1 MRRPC
6 ILFALG
12 AALALAGCRKPA
24 LLILPPLA
32 VVNGEPIAQQD
43 LLAARRAQALP
54 LSLSAQ
60 AALSP
65 AADGALDDAA
75 LLDQLIDECL
85 MLQRAREL
93 KLEPPE
99 GLISQE
105 EQEARGGMEPAAWSA
120 LLADQGL
127 SDRDFTAQLERR
139 WLLQAV
145 AQSEVYDKV
154 PVSDRELR
162 DYYWEHLG
170 EFKRKERRRL
180 LMISCTSLSEAQ
192 KAQQELGLGEPFGAV
207 GKLYGKGPEAAQ
219 GGDLGWVTASDL
231 PTGLA
236 KAAFGLKV
244 GRISGIVRSAYGW
257 HLILAE
263 EARPPVN
270 VSFEEAAAGI
280 RQRLKQSK
288 AQEPWQAWLF
298 QLRKAARIQRGPGAK
313 KG

>member
-1 MRRPC
+1 MRRSLIP
-6 ILFALG
+6 LVLG

-32 VVNGEPIAQQD
+32 MVNGEPITQQD
-43 LLAARRAQALP
+43 LLGARRAQALP
-54 LSLSAQ
+54 LSSSAQ
-60 AALSP
+60 AALVP
-65 AADGALDDAA
+65 EADGALDDAA

-85 MLQRAREL
+85 MLQRARAL
-93 KLEPPE
+93 QIEPPN
-99 GLISQE
+99 GLISQQ
-105 EQEARGGMEPAAWSA
+105 EQEARGGMDPAAWSA
-120 LLADQGL
+120 LLASQGL
-127 SDRDFTAQLERR
+127 TAKDFTAQLERR

-162 DYYWEHLG
+162 DYYWENLG

-180 LMISCTSLSEAQ
+180 LMISCTSLGEAQ

-207 GKLYGKGPEAAQ
+207 ARRYGKGPEAAQ
-219 GGDLGWVTASDL
+219 GGDLGWVSASEL

-236 KAAFGLKV
+236 KAAFGLKI
-244 GRISGIVRSAYGW
+244 GRVSGIVHSAYGW
-257 HLILAE
+257 HLILAD

-280 RQRLKQSK
+280 RQRLKRSK
-288 AQEPWQAWLF
+288 AQDPWQAWLF
-298 QLRKAARIQRGPGAK
+298 QLRKAARIERGPGAK

>member
-1 MRRPC
+1 MRRLG
-6 ILFALG
+6 IFVMLG

-24 LLILPPLA
+24 LLSLPPLA
-32 VVNGEPIAQQD
+32 TVNGEPITQHD
-43 LLAARRAQALP
+43 LLLARRAQALP
-54 LSLSAQ
+54 LSASAQ
-60 AALSP
+60 AALAP
-65 AADGALDDAA
+65 AAAGEQGDGE

-85 MLQRAREL
+85 MLQRAHQL
-93 KLEPPE
+93 QLEPPE
-99 GLISQE
+99 GLISQQAE
-105 EQEARGGMEPAAWSA
+105 EARGGMAPAAWAA
-120 LLADQGL
+120 LLAAQGE
-127 SDRDFTAQLERR
+127 SAKDFEAQLERR

-145 AQSEVYDKV
+145 AQAEVYDKV

-180 LMISCTSLSEAQ
+180 LMISCTSLADAQ

-207 GKLYGKGPEAAQ
+207 GKLYGKGPEADQ
-219 GGDLGWVTASDL
+219 GGDLGWVSASEL
-231 PTGLA
+231 PASLA
-236 KAAFGLKV
+236 KVAFGLKV

-257 HLILAE
+257 HIILAE
-263 EARPPVN
+263 QARPPVN